1 MDIDST
7 ARVLAIQSLLERI
20 EDLSLLKK
28 GWLGGGEGEIPGI
41 AAVSNAQYL
50 LTQLILDYL
59 KLPLPHVFPT
69 PEGGFQAEWTFK
81 NTWAVEV
88 EFHPSGVISDFVA
101 TNVVTG
107 EDRNYEIGFAPLHA
121 ISRNMQYFLQS
132 F

>member
-1 MDIDST
+1 MDIDYNQRLLNLH
-7 ARVLAIQSLLERI
+7 ALGDRIIDLALMNE
-20 EDLSLLKK
+20 
-28 GWLGGGEGEIPGI
+28 GWLGNGEGKFITLS
-41 AAVSNAQYL
+41 ATSNAKYL
-50 LTQLILDYL
+50 LTQLILDYPN
-59 KLPLPHVFPT
+59 LPTPRVYPT
-69 PEGGFQAEWTFK
+69 PEGGLQAEWTFK